1 MNIPAFLEHSGFFKE
16 LSIDGRKALAAICRP
31 VKARRGET
39 LFREGSEGERFFLLV
54 SGRIRLHKTR
64 PDGEEVVI
72 KILAPGETFGEV
84 VLFESPCYPVTAVAL
99 GESAL
104 LSVSRLEIKTLLAEA
119 SFREDFIAML
129 MRKQRY
135 LAQRIGLLSTES
147 VEGRFF
153 HFLREHFGPTAT
165 IEVTLAKK
173 EIAAAIGVTPE
184 TLSRLIARLT
194 RRKAIA
200 WKGRTLRI
208 LKPPKAG

>member
-1 MNIPAFLEHSGFFKE
+1 MNIPAFLEHNGFFKE
-16 LSIDGRKALAAICRP
+16 LSLEGRQALAAICRP
-31 VKARRGET
+31 VKTRRGET

-72 KILAPGETFGEV
+72 KILTPGETFGEV
-84 VLFESPCYPVTAVAL
+84 VLFESPRYPVTATALDESSLLAVA
-99 GESAL
+99 
-104 LSVSRLEIKTLLAEA
+104 RREIKELLGEA

-147 VEGRFF
+147 VESRFF
-153 HFLREHFGPTAT
+153 HFIREQFGAGAT
-165 IEVTLAKK
+165 LEVTLAKK

-184 TLSRLIARLT
+184 TLSRLIARLA
-194 RRKAIA
+194 RRRAIV
-200 WKGRTLRI
+200 WKGRTLRL
-208 LKPPKAG
+208 LKPPTAG